1 MEDQGQIIVFDI
13 PNNMMTGSMMRR
25 ERDEFN
31 VLLAKHKELEKKRRQ
46 SYQVY
51 TSRDKDGEGTRKI
64 QMEAIDWQP
73 ERLLIYRFNL
83 QNFVQ
88 KRKLDTSQTQ
98 IRQPERTIGFTKAG
112 CNDVTGNDYFNQVSE
127 QFSMS
132 LDGEIKTEKKVE
144 NDDNTA
150 GK

>member
-1 MEDQGQIIVFDI
+1 MFDI

-64 QMEAIDWQP
+64 QMEAIDW
-73 ERLLIYRFNL
+73 
-83 QNFVQ
+83 
-88 KRKLDTSQTQ
+88 
-98 IRQPERTIGFTKAG
+98 
-112 CNDVTGNDYFNQVSE
+112 
-127 QFSMS
+127 
-132 LDGEIKTEKKVE
+132 
-144 NDDNTA
+144 
-150 GK
+150 